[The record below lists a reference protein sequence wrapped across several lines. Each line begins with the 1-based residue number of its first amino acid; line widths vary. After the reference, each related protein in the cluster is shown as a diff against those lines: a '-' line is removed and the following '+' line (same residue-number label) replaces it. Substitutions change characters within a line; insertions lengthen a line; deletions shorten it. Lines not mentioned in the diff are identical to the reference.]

1 MKVSHLILSLALAL
15 LIAVHPSPGHAD
27 PQGEKL
33 VPVGTIPHPEL
44 TEPSGM
50 VQCGIDPEFFW
61 VHNDSGDIPRLFGI
75 NLKGEVIVPP
85 WLAKRGWVGHPPGP
99 GEKLYPGMAIKRA
112 ALNDWEDICW
122 MNERL
127 YIAET
132 GNNGNARRDIGLY
145 ELFEPNPGAVE
156 EASVFRFIPIAYP
169 DQKAFPPSGPWNYD
183 CEAIFGWN
191 NKIYFITKN
200 RPAMKVS
207 TPGNS
212 ANLYRLDTMNP
223 LEVNYLTPID
233 SMENTG
239 GWVTAADANREGE
252 LIAMLVHAPE
262 QSIWLFDKP
271 KRGDRFLTNAS
282 RVRRLKIRDSG
293 QLESLT
299 FYRKDGKDEIVVL
312 NEERQLF
319 RIPLSKFEDVVQ

>member
-1 MKVSHLILSLALAL
+1 MKIRLLAASLLLSV
-15 LIAVHPSPGHAD
+15 AVTLFPFAASAE

-44 TEPSGM
+44 IEPSGM

-61 VHNDSGDIPRLFGI
+61 VHNDSGDVPRLFGI

-85 WLAKRGWVGHPPGP
+85 WLAKRGFVGHPPGP
-99 GEKLYPGMAIKRA
+99 GEKLYPGMAIKKA
-112 ALNDWEDICW
+112 ALNDWEDIAW
-122 MNERL
+122 MDEKL

-132 GNNGNARRDIGLY
+132 GNNGSARRDLGLY

-169 DQKAFPPSGPWNYD
+169 DQTSYPPLGPWNFD
-183 CEAIFGWN
+183 CEAIFGWRG
-191 NKIYFITKN
+191 KIYFITKN
-200 RPAMKVS
+200 RPAFQVS

-223 LEVNYLTPID
+223 LEVNFLTPID
-233 SMENTG
+233 RMENTG
-239 GWVTAADANREGE
+239 GWVTAADSNKEGT
-252 LIAMLVHAPE
+252 LMAMVVQAPE
-262 QSIWLFDKP
+262 QSIWLFDAP
-271 KRGDRFLTNAS
+271 KRGDRFFSNAS

-319 RIPLSKFEDVVQ
+319 RIPLSKFEEVR